1 MLAGMHITLVSSL
14 DALCRA
20 PALDHLSSGRVDT
33 AVVIHDLLENGTVVR
48 QVFHDGR
55 LLERHENLLEHGCLS
70 CTVRLDV
77 APTVER
83 LLADGYE
90 HIIMGL
96 PPTMAAS
103 MAVHGIT
110 QGVKS
115 LFKIAAVVLACDPSS
130 LEDQMWDRH
139 TLFGSGYTAARKEER
154 TAGEFLLEEL
164 SFSDTVFLA
173 GPFPSSAG
181 NHRGRSLLL
190 LRELAPHSTLIEAGS
205 TRSPARHDAA
215 EARARSVPG
224 TVRIP
229 AADTSTVYTTVLHRV
244 RRPLHPGRFRQAL
257 PQLAEGCVWLR
268 GRLWMASAPT
278 CRIAIQGIGPRVL
291 LENTGPW
298 AADLPDAA
306 SSHPA
311 GSTDAILDWDPES
324 GDRATVIAVTG
335 EEIRP
340 EELRELLDGCALTP
354 AETAQQS
361 GRFPDPFGLDTSEST
376 EAAEMEPR
384 RK

>member
-1 MLAGMHITLVSSL
+1 MHITLVSSL

-20 PALDHLSSGRVDT
+20 PALDHLSSGRANT

-115 LFKIAAVVLACDPSS
+115 PFTIGAVVLACDPSS

-181 NHRGRSLLL
+181 NHRGRGLLL
-190 LRELAPHSTLIEAGS
+190 LRELAPHSTLLEAGS

-215 EARARSVPG
+215 EAKARSVPG

-229 AADTSTVYTTVLHRV
+229 AADTSTLFTTALHRV
-244 RRPLHPGRFRQAL
+244 QRPL
-257 PQLAEGCVWLR
+257 
-268 GRLWMASAPT
+268 
-278 CRIAIQGIGPRVL
+278 
-291 LENTGPW
+291 
-298 AADLPDAA
+298 
-306 SSHPA
+306 
-311 GSTDAILDWDPES
+311 
-324 GDRATVIAVTG
+324 
-335 EEIRP
+335 
-340 EELRELLDGCALTP
+340 
-354 AETAQQS
+354 
-361 GRFPDPFGLDTSEST
+361 
-376 EAAEMEPR
+376 
-384 RK
+384 